1 MNVAVSC
8 DHAGFPYKAAIMQQI
23 IDLGH
28 TVIEMGA
35 VSTDPVDYPDIT
47 EPAARAI
54 QSGQADRAV
63 IVCGSG
69 VGVTVAANKY
79 KGVRA
84 CVCHDGYSAHQ
95 GVEHDNQNVLCL
107 GARIVGIEVAR
118 ELVSAFLSAEFS
130 SQERHHRRYEKVE
143 MLERRMFK

>member
-1 MNVAVSC
+1 MNIAVSC
-8 DHAGFPYKAAIMQQI
+8 DHAGFPYKAAIMQQVL
-23 IDLGH
+23 DLGH
-28 TVIEMGA
+28 SVLEMGST
-35 VSTDPVDYPDIT
+35 STDPVDYPDIT

-84 CVCHDGYSAHQ
+84 CVCHDAYSAHQ

-107 GARIVGIEVAR
+107 GARIVGIELAR

>member
-1 MNVAVSC
+1 
-8 DHAGFPYKAAIMQQI
+8 MQQI

>member
-8 DHAGFPYKAAIMQQI
+8 DHAGYPYKAVIMQQI
-23 IDLGH
+23 ADLGH
-28 TVIEMGA
+28 TVLEMGA
-35 VSTDPVDYPDIT
+35 TSTDPVDYPDIT

-69 VGVTVAANKY
+69 VGVTIAANKY

-84 CVCHDGYSAHQ
+84 CVCHDTYSAHQ

-107 GARIVGIEVAR
+107 GTRIVGIEVAR

-130 SQERHHRRYEKVE
+130 SQERHHRRFEKVD